1 MGKITVIGHA
11 EREVSYDQVT
21 VTISFKANEK
31 NATRASEAVIRQ
43 CEAFLASLKKKGIA
57 VNQIHLGEDS
67 IEESY
72 RTRDEGTIVATRS
85 IKMDIPYNMDFMNYL
100 LKLIQEQDSDV
111 VYKTSYRLSDEKK
124 IHDELMQEAMRD
136 SKAKAESLAEALG
149 QKVIGLKSASNNM
162 DRVMDKFLNCLKLC
176 ENAPDSYCDDE
187 LLSSELLSPTTIE
200 SEDLEAVWL
209 ISGADAE

>member
-31 NATRASEAVIRQ
+31 NSTRASETVIKQ
-43 CEAFLASLKKKGIA
+43 CEDFLSALKKKGIA
-57 VNQIHLGEDS
+57 VNQIHLDEDS
-67 IEESY
+67 I
-72 RTRDEGTIVATRS
+72 EGTIVATRS

-100 LKLIQEQDSDV
+100 LKLIQERGSDI
-111 VYKTSYRLSDEKK
+111 VYRTSYRLSDEKK

-136 SKAKAESLAEALG
+136 SKARAESLAEALG
-149 QKVIGLKSASNNM
+149 QRVIGLKSATNNM
-162 DRVMDKFLNCLKLC
+162 DKVLDKFLNCMKLC
-176 ENAPDSYCDDE
+176 DEGGSGYCEDE
-187 LLSSELLSPTTIE
+187 LLSSELSAPTTIE

-209 ISGADAE
+209 ISGSDNE